1 MTFFVTLEPTFAQL
15 YYLLLLKITTSKYK
29 PQSEMQL
36 VL

>member
-1 MTFFVTLEPTFAQL
+1 MAFFVTLEPAFAQL
-15 YYLLLLKITTSKYK
+15 HYLLRLKIITSKYK